1 MVTDAQVNA
10 ALTTWNSMSG
20 TDRTVLRKILED
32 FETSQRAE
40 AAEAPEID
48 PSELGSVVITL
59 SVSQDGKLNIG
70 TEAAGNLDYATIRMM
85 LAMASESES
94 VRLMT
99 EELGQ

>member
-1 MVTDAQVNA
+1 MVTDAQLDA
-10 ALTTWNSMSG
+10 ALATWNSMPGS
-20 TDRTVLRKILED
+20 DRTVIRKILED
-32 FETSQRAE
+32 FEAGQP
-40 AAEAPEID
+40 AAEAPQID
-48 PSELGSVVITL
+48 PSELGSVVIAL
-59 SVSQDGKLNIG
+59 SVLPDGKLNIG